1 MAALQSSTVCS
12 RPRAPGF
19 NNLLTDSRVQNREN
33 PLHVDFVKHAEA
45 MGAKARRAEGLAD
58 LEDAMKWAQGN
69 DGVTV
74 ISIVSDA
81 WKWVPGDADWD
92 VGVPAVS
99 SFETVR
105 AARAAQEKIR
115 EAQRLGV

>member
-1 MAALQSSTVCS
+1 M
-12 RPRAPGF
+12 PGF
-19 NNLLTDSRVQNREN
+19 NNLLADCRIQNRHD
-33 PLHVDFVKHAEA
+33 PLHVDFVKHAES
-45 MGAKARRAEGLAD
+45 MGAKARHVADLAE
-58 LEDAMKWAQGN
+58 LEDAMHWAQNN
-69 DGVTV
+69 DGVTL

-92 VGVPAVS
+92 VGVPEVS
-99 SFETVR
+99 TFESVR

>member
-1 MAALQSSTVCS
+1 
-12 RPRAPGF
+12 
-19 NNLLTDSRVQNREN
+19 
-33 PLHVDFVKHAEA
+33 
-45 MGAKARRAEGLAD
+45 MGAKARHVAD
-58 LEDAMKWAQGN
+58 LAELEQAMIWAQGN
-69 DGVTV
+69 AGVTL

-92 VGVPAVS
+92 VGVPEVS
-99 SFETVR
+99 TFESVR